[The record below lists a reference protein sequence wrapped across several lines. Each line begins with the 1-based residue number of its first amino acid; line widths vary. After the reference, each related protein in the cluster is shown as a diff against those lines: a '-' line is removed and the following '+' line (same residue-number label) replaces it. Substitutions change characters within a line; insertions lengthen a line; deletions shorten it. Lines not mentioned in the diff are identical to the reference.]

1 MSLTTIP
8 VPMSRELTTEE
19 FYGLIDNM
27 VGTRDQHSVAKA
39 FNLGQSSVS
48 NFMRGTAISVRSS
61 NKIAAAWNSFV
72 ETGSAPKDTGLID
85 DEDDGTRPYVTVNM
99 VRERDTGRMFREDQ
113 VSTGLIGLT
122 GGRVES
128 DDEVVER
135 ISGRFDV
142 MTHIVQRMLRKKATS
157 MIVQA
162 APGVGKT
169 FRIEKMLRT
178 HKQATK
184 GFYHKVL
191 SGGGVSA
198 FALYKALHTAATG
211 GVVVLDDND
220 SFLDA
225 DETLNMLKNAL
236 DSSDVRTL
244 TWSKRNGEVYCPLI
258 MREKAVRIA
267 EKEAKEATEN
277 AGKTK
282 DGNKPRT
289 ADEVYDEQT
298 HGLIPDE
305 FEFNGAMIF
314 ITNLNFQ
321 QIAESGS
328 SRSTHVSAMIDRSW
342 FVNLTINNLRDKVLW
357 CTHVFRT
364 AMSGALTPEQTD
376 DTVEFVQDNATKF
389 FILSLRLFKDI
400 ASLQGDDDA
409 GDWRNIVEAT
419 KFRV

>member
-1 MSLTTIP
+1 MSLNTIP
-8 VPMSRELTTEE
+8 MPMSRELTTDE
-19 FYGLIDNM
+19 FYGICDMM
-27 VGTRDQHSVAKA
+27 VGTRDQHSVASA
-39 FNLGQSSVS
+39 LSLGQSSVS
-48 NFMRGTAISVRSS
+48 NFMRGTKISVRSS

-72 ETGSAPKDTGLID
+72 ETGTAPKDTGIID
-85 DEDDGTRPYVTVNM
+85 DEDDGTRPYVTVSM
-99 VRERDTGRMFREDQ
+99 VRERDTGRMYREDQ
-113 VSTGLIGLT
+113 VSTGLIGIT
-122 GGRVES
+122 SGKVES

-135 ISGRFDV
+135 ISGRFNV
-142 MTHIVQRMLRKKATS
+142 MTQIVQRMLRKKANS

-169 FRIEKMLRT
+169 FRIEQMLSA
-178 HKQATK
+178 HKRATK

-198 FALYKALHTAATG
+198 FALYKALYKAATG

-236 DSSDVRTL
+236 DSSEVRTL
-244 TWSKRNGEVYCPLI
+244 TWSKRNGEVYCPVV
-258 MREKAVRIA
+258 MREKAERIA
-267 EKEAKEATEN
+267 EKEAKQASQN
-277 AGKTK
+277 DGKTD

-364 AMSGALTPEQTD
+364 AMAGALTPEQTED
-376 DTVEFVQDNATKF
+376 IVEFVQDNSTKF

-409 GDWRNIVEAT
+409 GDWREIVEAT